1 MNIFEKLNNFFEKHN
16 DFDNEV
22 IVQQI
27 SNILDEYKERPSN
40 PHEIIELFFSSNN
53 YYYIH
58 TSNLYIQ
65 YKDSSYSVIN
75 ENELLHKILH
85 YLSEHRQEYV
95 IDTHTKGLL
104 KTKIQ
109 KIIKT
114 RKIHESIPDSDTLQ
128 NILSFFYPNL
138 FAEKQTSK
146 IFF

>member
-1 MNIFEKLNNFFEKHN
+1 MNIFEKLNHFFEKHN
-16 DFDNEV
+16 EFDNEV

-65 YKDSSYSVIN
+65 YNDSSYSIIN

-95 IDTHTKGLL
+95 IDTHTKEL
-104 KTKIQ
+104 
-109 KIIKT
+109 
-114 RKIHESIPDSDTLQ
+114 
-128 NILSFFYPNL
+128 
-138 FAEKQTSK
+138 
-146 IFF
+146 